1 MTATIGPKLVT
12 AAEAARLLG
21 VTRQRVLELADTAAD
36 FPPPQPIPT
45 GGRVWPRAAVQT
57 WATAHPDPGPVYT
70 GPELPPL
77 FDHPR
82 QLERMIDR
90 ASDEAWALNHD
101 SIDLDHLLLGMLHP
115 NCPGAARAVLESFG
129 VRAEV
134 LRQAFI
140 DSMGDPYDTKPRTV
154 RYAEPTQRALER
166 ANLEAA
172 RLADAEVSSE
182 HVLLALASRWDNAC
196 FATGWLARAG
206 ITAEAVQ
213 QRVVDATEGVALPTP
228 PTRLEPPPTDHPGLA
243 GLAAELD
250 LAPNPLGHDPHRRA
264 PWTSMAFD
272 VPEDRPPRVG
282 MLARQYFLDRD
293 GYPVLTTDGRP
304 VHVVVDEHGI
314 PVRDEQGHER
324 LGPVEVPEGGTV
336 IARYQ
341 PS

>member
-1 MTATIGPKLVT
+1 MTAAIGPQLVT

-36 FPPPQPIPT
+36 FPLPQPTPT

-57 WATAHPDPGPVYT
+57 WAIAHPDPGPVSA

-101 SIDLDHLLLGMLHP
+101 PVDLDHLLLGMLHP
-115 NCPGAARAVLESFG
+115 SCPGAARAVLESFG

-154 RYAEPTQRALER
+154 RHAEPTQRALER

-172 RLADAEVSSE
+172 RLADAEVTSE
-182 HVLLALASRWDNAC
+182 HVLLALASRWDDAC
-196 FATGWLARAG
+196 FATGWLARRGVA
-206 ITAEAVQ
+206 AEAVR
-213 QRVVDATEGVALPTP
+213 QRVVEATEGVALPEP
-228 PTRLEPPPTDHPGLA
+228 PTLPEPPPTDHPGLA
-243 GLAAELD
+243 AGAGVGAQ
-250 LAPNPLGHDPHRRA
+250 PGPHHGRRA
-264 PWTSMAFD
+264 RHAGAGRAWPADARPGRGPGRRHGGRSAQTILTSSLE
-272 VPEDRPPRVG
+272 P
-282 MLARQYFLDRD
+282 Y
-293 GYPVLTTDGRP
+293 
-304 VHVVVDEHGI
+304 
-314 PVRDEQGHER
+314 VR
-324 LGPVEVPEGGTV
+324 
-336 IARYQ
+336 
-341 PS
+341 